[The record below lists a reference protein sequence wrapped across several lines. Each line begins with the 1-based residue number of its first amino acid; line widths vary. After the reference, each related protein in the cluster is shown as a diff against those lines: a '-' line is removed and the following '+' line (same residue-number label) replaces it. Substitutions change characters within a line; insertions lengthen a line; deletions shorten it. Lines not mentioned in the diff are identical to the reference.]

1 MSYDALLI
9 NTTRTRAAILDK
21 YGDFVSWAITSN
33 VKCRI
38 MFINKIIRTLKGEE
52 VTSFAKVFFLK
63 TKTIDDTM
71 EIEITD
77 GNWRPMIKTDTPQD
91 SVQVHH
97 KEVWVS

>member
-9 NTTRTRAAILDK
+9 NTTRTRAATLDK
-21 YGDFVSWAITSN
+21 YGDFASWAITSD

-38 MFINKIIRTLKGEE
+38 MFIHKLIRTLKGEE
-52 VTSFAKVFFLK
+52 VTSLAKIFFLK

-71 EIEITD
+71 EIEIN
-77 GNWRPMIKTDTPQD
+77 GEWRPMIKTDTPQD